1 MLSDTV
7 PPYDDAQQFTTFAQ
21 TMRTQKTLFLR
32 LFFFVF
38 WAFICFDQQSFFM
51 NIAFII
57 HNQAETGPYWKVLE
71 QCAAYV
77 KLGHSVTLFCTSKS
91 QRWRSQTIVR
101 EGGVRVI
108 ETPDL
113 LWGKLRQG
121 VDLWNA
127 FVRCR
132 IAKKLHAEAPFDVV
146 HAVDCRPNVIFPSL
160 YVQRLLK
167 VPFVLSWWDLFGKG
181 STRFG
186 KGFAM
191 TVGSIEG
198 WLETAFRKYADGATT
213 ITSYL
218 AARLREIGYPPERIE
233 IHHLG
238 VDTTQE
244 PLSYSAARSWL
255 QSEQG
260 ISQGENVLC
269 FAGTIYEA
277 DFTLLIKSLDILKQR
292 NIAYKLVWVGKHEI
306 AADICQAYNIFRT
319 GIVPTMQEVYRY
331 FAAADAC
338 ILPMEVN
345 DANAARWHSKT
356 TDYLNAG
363 APVALT
369 PVSDFPKYFAENDI
383 GWLSASGSPED
394 FAEALMQAFSE
405 RRLRETRSHNARE
418 FMKRELDVMAIAAR
432 AIRFYERT
440 ITLKS
445 PKEQR

>member
-1 MLSDTV
+1 
-7 PPYDDAQQFTTFAQ
+7 
-21 TMRTQKTLFLR
+21 
-32 LFFFVF
+32 
-38 WAFICFDQQSFFM
+38 M

-77 KLGHSVTLFCTSKS
+77 KLGHSVTLFCTSKTE
-91 QRWRSQTIVR
+91 RWHTKTIMR
-101 EGGVRVI
+101 DGVRVI
-108 ETPDL
+108 EAPDV

-132 IAKKLHAEAPFDVV
+132 IAKKLHHESSFDIV

-160 YVQRLLK
+160 YVQRQLG

-186 KGFAM
+186 TGFAM
-191 TVGSIEG
+191 TVGGIEG

-218 AARLREIGYPPERIE
+218 AARLRELGYPADRIE
-233 IHHLG
+233 VHHLG
-238 VDTTQE
+238 VDTSQE
-244 PLSYSAARSWL
+244 PLAYKDARVWL
-255 QSEQG
+255 QEKHG
-260 ISQGENVLC
+260 IASQDNVLC
-269 FAGTIYEA
+269 FAGTIYET
-277 DFTLLIKSLDILKQR
+277 DFTLLLKSLDILKHR
-292 NIAYKLVWVGKHEI
+292 NIAYTLVWVGKHFI
-306 AADICQAYNIFRT
+306 DDNVCQEYSILRT

-345 DANAARWHSKT
+345 DANAARWHSKM

-369 PVSDFPKYFAENDI
+369 PVSDFPQYFAENDI

-394 FAEALMQAFSE
+394 FAQALTRALDEKPMREE
-405 RRLRETRSHNARE
+405 RSRNTRA
-418 FMKRELDVMAIAAR
+418 FMKRELDGMAIAER
-432 AIRFYERT
+432 AIRFYERIISLT
-440 ITLKS
+440 SPKLIS
-445 PKEQR
+445 PKEL